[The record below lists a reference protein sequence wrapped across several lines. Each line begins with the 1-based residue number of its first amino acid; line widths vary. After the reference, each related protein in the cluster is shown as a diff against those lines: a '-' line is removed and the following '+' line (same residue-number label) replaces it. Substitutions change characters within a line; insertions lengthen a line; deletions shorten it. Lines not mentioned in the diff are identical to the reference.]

1 MEVEGCDSFFAQAD
15 VGGDIDISS
24 LQINKQN
31 SGTNMDSNG
40 KRMVKSE
47 MIPLPSHQL
56 MSWLRDLNINPY
68 TLDPYDV
75 TQFSTDLKT
84 IYPNFY
90 K

>member
-1 MEVEGCDSFFAQAD
+1 
-15 VGGDIDISS
+15 
-24 LQINKQN
+24 
-31 SGTNMDSNG
+31 
-40 KRMVKSE
+40 MVKSE

-56 MSWLRDLNINPY
+56 MSWLQDLNINPY